1 MGRRRIL
8 GNRRLTAREL
18 ASRHRARLDALGN
31 VRVELTLSK
40 QTLRTVEKEMK
51 LSGNSRVG
59 ELRALVE
66 EALAQ
71 RSGRRH
77 RRSNQF

>member
-31 VRVELTLSK
+31 IRVELTLSK
-40 QTLRTVEKEMK
+40 QTLRTIEKETK
-51 LSGNSRVG
+51 FSRNSRAG

-71 RSGRRH
+71 RSSQRH
-77 RRSNQF
+77 KRSSHS